1 MSPWT
6 AAAVVLLVAL
16 VPLGYLLVRAPY
28 ADALV
33 ALELAGTIVVVVLTI
48 LAQSFSRPSY
58 YVVPLARLHYAAAG
72 GIVGPLPVALAVL
85 VEESFTQPAI
95 NALLIAGIMLVLGP
109 LLAVETARAIRRE
122 EKR

>member
-33 ALELAGTIVVVVLTI
+33 ALELAGTIVVVVLAL

-58 YVVPLARLHYAAAG
+58 HVVPLALAPLSQLG
-72 GIVGPLPVALAVL
+72 GLLFARFLP
-85 VEESFTQPAI
+85 T
-95 NALLIAGIMLVLGP
+95 
-109 LLAVETARAIRRE
+109 RR
-122 EKR
+122 